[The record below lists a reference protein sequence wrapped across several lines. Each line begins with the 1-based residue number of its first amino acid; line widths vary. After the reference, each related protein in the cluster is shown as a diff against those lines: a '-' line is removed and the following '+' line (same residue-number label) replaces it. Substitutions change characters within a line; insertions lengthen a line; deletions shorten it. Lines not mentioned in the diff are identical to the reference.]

1 MFSTL
6 QKRSDILQNGAN
18 LQLITLLSHVLKSG
32 KVNLS
37 SNNEKL
43 LQLTVE
49 THQID
54 LNIVDNSFLK
64 DVLKDSM
71 RIRSF
76 RELLRQL
83 RNIAEEL
90 KSEGVTVTV
99 SYKGVT
105 VLTLGSNTKPNFS
118 QLLTG
123 TTEIEINNLRKLIQM
138 GLF

>member
-1 MFSTL
+1 M
-6 QKRSDILQNGAN
+6 
-18 LQLITLLSHVLKSG
+18 LKSG

-37 SNNEKL
+37 SSNVKV
-43 LQLTVE
+43 LQLTVK

-54 LNIVDNSFLK
+54 LNIVDNRFLK
-64 DVLKDSM
+64 DALKDSVG
-71 RIRSF
+71 IRSF

-83 RNIAEEL
+83 RNAAEEL

-105 VLTLGSNTKPNFS
+105 VLTLGSDAKPNFS
-118 QLLTG
+118 RLITG

>member
-1 MFSTL
+1 M
-6 QKRSDILQNGAN
+6 
-18 LQLITLLSHVLKSG
+18 QLLTLLSHVLKSG

-37 SNNEKL
+37 SSNVKV
-43 LQLTVE
+43 LQLTVK

-54 LNIVDNSFLK
+54 LNIVDNRFLK
-64 DVLKDSM
+64 DALKDSVG
-71 RIRSF
+71 IRSF

-83 RNIAEEL
+83 RNAAEEL

-105 VLTLGSNTKPNFS
+105 VLTLGSDAKPNFS
-118 QLLTG
+118 RLITG

>member
-1 MFSTL
+1 
-6 QKRSDILQNGAN
+6 
-18 LQLITLLSHVLKSG
+18 VLKSG

-37 SNNEKL
+37 ASNERL
-43 LQLTVE
+43 LQLTVK

-54 LNIVDNSFLK
+54 LNIVDNRFLK
-64 DVLKDSM
+64 DALKDSVG
-71 RIRSF
+71 IRSF

-83 RNIAEEL
+83 RNAAEEL

-105 VLTLGSNTKPNFS
+105 VLTLGSDAKPNFS
-118 QLLTG
+118 RLITG

>member
-1 MFSTL
+1 
-6 QKRSDILQNGAN
+6 
-18 LQLITLLSHVLKSG
+18 VLKSG

-37 SNNEKL
+37 SSNERL
-43 LQLTVE
+43 LQLTVK

-54 LNIVDNSFLK
+54 LNIVDNRFLK
-64 DVLKDSM
+64 DALKDSVG
-71 RIRSF
+71 IRSF
-76 RELLRQL
+76 RELLREL
-83 RNIAEEL
+83 RNAAEEL

-105 VLTLGSNTKPNFS
+105 VLTLGSDAKPNFS
-118 QLLTG
+118 RLITG

>member
-1 MFSTL
+1 
-6 QKRSDILQNGAN
+6 
-18 LQLITLLSHVLKSG
+18 LQLLTLLSHLLKSG

-37 SNNEKL
+37 ASNERL
-43 LQLTVE
+43 LQLTVK

-54 LNIVDNSFLK
+54 LNIVDNRFLK
-64 DVLKDSM
+64 DALKDSVG
-71 RIRSF
+71 IRSF

-83 RNIAEEL
+83 RNAAEEL

-99 SYKGVT
+99 SYKGAT
-105 VLTLGSNTKPNFS
+105 VLTLGSDAKANFS
-118 QLLTG
+118 RLITG